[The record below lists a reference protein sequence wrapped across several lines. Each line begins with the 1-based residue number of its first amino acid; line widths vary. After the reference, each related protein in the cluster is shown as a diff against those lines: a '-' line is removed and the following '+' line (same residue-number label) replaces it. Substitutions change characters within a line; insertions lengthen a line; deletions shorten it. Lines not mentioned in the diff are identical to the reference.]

1 MLAYIFAVTWF
12 ISTSM
17 AAHLPMVLRDSGLAL
32 SAAIAMAAL
41 VGPAQVA
48 GRLLEFGFL
57 KHAPALLSA
66 RLAVLAHPVGVAA
79 LLWIGAPAAT
89 AFAVL
94 HGLGNGIM
102 TIAIG
107 TLPLLLFG
115 PTGYGHRQGLL
126 MVPARLL
133 QAAAPFLF
141 GLCVERWGVNALWL
155 TALLALTAAI
165 TLACLRAPRRDGEPA
180 P

>member
-1 MLAYIFAVTWF
+1 MSV
-12 ISTSM
+12 
-17 AAHLPMVLRDSGLAL
+17 LPVPL
-32 SAAIAMAAL
+32 
-41 VGPAQVA
+41 
-48 GRLLEFGFL
+48 
-57 KHAPALLSA
+57 
-66 RLAVLAHPVGVAA
+66 VLAGFGAAGGWGYAVA
-79 LLWIGAPAAT
+79 
-89 AFAVL
+89 F
-94 HGLGNGIM
+94 GLGNGIM

-141 GLCVERWGVNALWL
+141 GLCVERWGLNALWL